1 MLKFRNSLIIFLSLL
16 TFVLSSSFEK
26 KNTQTYKATP
36 EEKAWMEPF
45 FKGIMLQNQAIY
57 TLCGSK
63 PLTMIPLENLKSDA
77 KSKKN
82 RIVMEDYHLSENWK
96 KWEKVKSNFHLGRYA
111 FFKKAD
117 LENPTQEA
125 IYFAD
130 LTKIA
135 LLLQENYAHF
145 KRETGLD
152 FNPLAE
158 SLALEKGS
166 EFWTKTFECPALVG
180 LLLGYGMKNSFCF
193 QWKYCNLP
201 QTHEK
206 FADSILFQFSDQPQ
220 SGKATFDKLPLP
232 IFASFAEGEDEVVEK
247 YKREREIIREAYD
260 EKDFLTLTI
269 QKLTQA
275 EK

>member
-1 MLKFRNSLIIFLSLL
+1 MLRNSLSLL
-16 TFVLSSSFEK
+16 LLLVVFVFSSSL
-26 KNTQTYKATP
+26 KNTETYKATP

-63 PLTMIPLENLKSDA
+63 PLTMIPLENLQSDV

-82 RIVMEDYHLSENWK
+82 RIVMEDYHLSENWEN
-96 KWEKVKSNFHLGRYA
+96 WEKVKSKFHLRRFA

-117 LENPTQEA
+117 AENPTQST

-152 FNPLAE
+152 FHPLAE

-166 EFWTKTFECPALVG
+166 EFWNKAFESPALVG

-201 QTHEK
+201 STHEK
-206 FADSILFQFSDQPQ
+206 FADSILFQFSDQPH

-232 IFASFAEGEDEVVEK
+232 IFASFAEGEDEVVER
-247 YKREREIIREAYD
+247 YKRERKLIQETYD